1 MVFVTGGTGLVGSHL
16 LAALSAQGK
25 QVKALYRNTQ
35 PTALPGVEWVQGDIM
50 DIQRLEELLEGVQ
63 DVYHCA
69 AIVSFQKGESKQL
82 LRYNVEGTANV
93 VNACIGKGIRKLVF
107 VSSVAALGRLREGQ
121 VINETMQWSE
131 ATSNSVYGK
140 SKFLAE
146 MEVWRGM
153 GEGLQVAVVNPVII
167 LGEGDWHKSSSAI
180 FKTVYNEFPW
190 YTEGTTGFVDVKDVV
205 KAMMLLMESDISG
218 RRFIL
223 SGKVDTY
230 RNVFSA
236 IAKGMG
242 RKPPHKPV
250 TPFLAKLVWRLEAV
264 KAMFTGKMPLVTK
277 ETTRTAMAKVSFDN
291 SRSLKEIPGF
301 SYTDFDESIGRIAR
315 YYATSVSPT

>member
-1 MVFVTGGTGLVGSHL
+1 MIFVTGGTGLVGSHL

-25 QVKALYRNTQ
+25 QVKALYRKEP
-35 PTALPGVEWVQGDIM
+35 PTTLPGIDWVQGDIM
-50 DIQRLEELLEGVQ
+50 DIQRLEELLEGVEE
-63 DVYHCA
+63 VYHCA
-69 AIVSFQKGESKQL
+69 AIVSFQKEERKQL

-93 VNACIGKGIRKLVF
+93 VNACIEKGVRKLVF

-131 ATSNSVYGK
+131 TTSNSVYGK

-167 LGEGDWHKSSSAI
+167 LGEGDWGKSSSAI

-242 RKPPHKPV
+242 KKPPHKRV
-250 TPFLAKLVWRLEAV
+250 TPVLAKLVWRLEAV
-264 KAMFTGKMPLVTK
+264 KALFTGKTPLVTK

-301 SYTDFDESIGRIAR
+301 SYTDLDESIGRIAR